1 MKFYMFT
8 DLYSFLC
15 YLQLIDFY
23 RPKMVWTKQ
32 HDIMLAREILVAR
45 PFVFKFG
52 SRERGQAWDKVAEA
66 LNTVKQ
72 LRFHVDQ
79 RGVRERYEKL
89 KKAYQKR
96 MREEAR
102 ASGISPEIN
111 ELDEAIESIVEL
123 SEVAEK
129 EIMEAQ
135 GAKNKLSETER
146 ETAESVRKRS
156 MERLSQTRERENLES
171 SKKKRRSGNGMVEY
185 LQEKEARE
193 EQQKKI
199 DVELRER
206 HLALEERKHNEA
218 MVIEQNK
225 FILREKELAILAN
238 QQEEREKRDGELL
251 SSMRKIIEQQQEII
265 KQLQQQMHLL
275 TSIEK
280 KQ

>member
-1 MKFYMFT
+1 
-8 DLYSFLC
+8 
-15 YLQLIDFY
+15 
-23 RPKMVWTKQ
+23 MVWTRQ
-32 HDIMLAREILVAR
+32 HDVMLAREILVAR
-45 PFVFKFG
+45 PFAFKFG

-66 LNTVKQ
+66 LNSVQQ
-72 LRFHVDQ
+72 LRFNVDQ
-79 RGVRERYEKL
+79 RGVRERYDKL

-96 MREEAR
+96 MREEER
-102 ASGISPEIN
+102 ASGISPEMS
-111 ELDEAIESIVEL
+111 ELDEAIESILEL
-123 SEVAEK
+123 SAVAEK

-135 GAKNKLSETER
+135 SAKNKCSETER

-171 SKKKRRSGNGMVEY
+171 SKKKRRSGSGSGMVEY

-218 MVIEQNK
+218 MVIEKNK
-225 FILREKELAILAN
+225 LILREKELAILAN
-238 QQEEREKRDGELL
+238 QQETREKRDGELL
-251 SSMRKIIEQQQEII
+251 SSMRKIIGQQQEII

-275 TSIEK
+275 ISLEQ